1 MYTNVYHSLYRL
13 DLFRFKRIL
22 IALWP
27 WYSPW
32 ASDSHSGATS
42 QAYNYIRILILL
54 NYPNVLIK
62 FELLLILGKDTKH
75 SGEQSSAHKRTG
87 NCSKRKY
94 HIDAVAVVV
103 VGVDTNVVM
112 VVPSQQQIISADS
125 ATVQNSHLTATMQ
138 ANRLK
143 TDTNSIRITNWNAQT
158 LWRCNDNKCSL
169 HRTNEK
175 WMATHTK

>member
-1 MYTNVYHSLYRL
+1 M
-13 DLFRFKRIL
+13 
-22 IALWP
+22 
-27 WYSPW
+27 
-32 ASDSHSGATS
+32 
-42 QAYNYIRILILL
+42 
-54 NYPNVLIK
+54 LIK

-143 TDTNSIRITNWNAQT
+143 TDTTAYELRIEMPRHFGDVTITSAHCTERTKNEWQHT
-158 LWRCNDNKCSL
+158 QNKI
-169 HRTNEK
+169 K
-175 WMATHTK
+175 